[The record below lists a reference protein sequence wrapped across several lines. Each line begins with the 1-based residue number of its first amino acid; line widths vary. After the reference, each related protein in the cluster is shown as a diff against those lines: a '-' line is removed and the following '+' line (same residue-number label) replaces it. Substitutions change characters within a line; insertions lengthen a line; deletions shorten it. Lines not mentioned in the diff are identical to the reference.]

1 MFTTSILVRFG
12 DLDAAGIA
20 YYPNLVNFLHESFED
35 FFAGHVGRPYPE
47 VYREGMGF
55 PTVKV
60 EMDFLHPVH
69 YGDRVD
75 VTVIVE
81 RVGRSSVQIRYEGAV
96 GARPVFRAR
105 NVAVVVDTGDG
116 SRDTVRYVPERVQ
129 LHAAVLH
136 NILLSASI
144 GVRHVDLG
152 VPTAVGVE
160 GDFRAVG

>member
-1 MFTTSILVRFG
+1 MFKTSILVRFG

-20 YYPNLVNFLHESFED
+20 YYPNLVNYLHESFED

-47 VYREGMGF
+47 VYGEGIAF

-60 EMDFLHPVH
+60 EMEFLHPVH

-81 RVGRSSVQIRYEGAV
+81 RLGRSSVQIRYEGAV

-105 NVAVVVDTGDG
+105 NVAVVVDMR
-116 SRDTVRYVPERVQ
+116 SFRPIQIPPWLRERFE
-129 LHAAVLH
+129 AAKD
-136 NILLSASI
+136 SPAS
-144 GVRHVDLG
+144 V
-152 VPTAVGVE
+152 A
-160 GDFRAVG
+160 